1 MLRVENKKQTNK
13 QQQND
18 KDNVIQPSKE
28 NITHS
33 CCGTEIFNAWIVIL
47 ASVQSNLKRKKQ
59 LLHLISLVL
68 LQLKGNP
75 GKHLPTRENR

>member
-18 KDNVIQPSKE
+18 KDNVIQPSKV

-33 CCGTEIFNAWIVIL
+33 CCGTEIFNAWID
-47 ASVQSNLKRKKQ
+47 Q
-59 LLHLISLVL
+59 
-68 LQLKGNP
+68 
-75 GKHLPTRENR
+75 